1 MINRFVISPW
11 HLVWCCLFTPLT
23 LWAATEGGNQEHVTL
38 ERSRMQLNRTV
49 RDLVREQLALN
60 QAQGEAQSW
69 LTELETLD
77 RSLTDGERRYA
88 ELVMRQQEA
97 QRLLPELES
106 RINANR
112 KELAKQRRRLA
123 KHLRLMYG
131 LGTQGAIKTFFSQEN
146 AALGRKSMLYY
157 ARLIKARNQDFQEF
171 RIATARLRNDMAKS
185 LELTATLATLNA
197 NLTEEQKIRQEER
210 LKRAQFLERA
220 RVEEQQ
226 HQRKVEELTKAKL
239 QLTTFLEKLSG
250 VLDQD
255 SGATDSAS
263 NELFVPA
270 DDLPQPPDLPA
281 SRPVKPSESS
291 VALPVASRPV
301 KPSESSVALPVVS
314 DETSPPSDDTTAP
327 LDEPAPPQTMTQAMN
342 HNKIPQP
349 AGQAGAGSGAGI
361 MARRGHLRPPVKGPV
376 EKRPPGIF
384 YKILPKTQVTA
395 IYTGQVVYADWFRG
409 YGLLL
414 ILKHGDQVYS
424 LYGHNSKILVAQ
436 GEVVQ
441 ERQSIAESGDT
452 GTLDGVPGL
461 YFEIRIKGKTANPVT
476 WLAGPA

>member
-1 MINRFVISPW
+1 MSPW
-11 HLVWCCLFTPLT
+11 HLVWCCLFIPLT
-23 LWAATEGGNQEHVTL
+23 LWAANEGGNQEHITL
-38 ERSRMQLNRTV
+38 ERGRMQLNRTV

-88 ELVMRQQEA
+88 ELVMRQHEA
-97 QRLLPELES
+97 QRFLPELES
-106 RINANR
+106 RINGNR

-131 LGTQGAIKTFFSQEN
+131 LGSQGAIKMFFSQEN
-146 AALGRKSMLYY
+146 AALGRKSMLYH

-226 HQRKVEELTKAKL
+226 HQRKVEELSKAKL

-250 VLDQD
+250 VVDQD
-255 SGATDSAS
+255 FGATDAAS
-263 NELFVPA
+263 NELFVLPDA
-270 DDLPQPPDLPA
+270 LPQPPDVPA

-291 VALPVASRPV
+291 VALPVAS
-301 KPSESSVALPVVS
+301 
-314 DETSPPSDDTTAP
+314 DETPPPSDDTTAP
-327 LDEPAPPQTMTQAMN
+327 SYEPSPHQAMTQAVNPVKM
-342 HNKIPQP
+342 PQP
-349 AGQAGAGSGAGI
+349 AGQGGAGSGSDI
-361 MARRGHLRPPVKGPV
+361 MARRGQLRPPVKGQV

-384 YKILPKTQVTA
+384 YKIIPKTQVTA

-436 GEVVQ
+436 GDWVQ

-461 YFEIRIKGKTANPVT
+461 YFEIRIKGKTASPVT